1 MLLVVLALVGTG
13 IWLPTGA
20 LATPTVYNFT
30 TGSVTVTGTA
40 GATVLFADT
49 VPLTGTSVTFDTA
62 TPSLDDF
69 LLVGGTTATT
79 PLSIVFG
86 GFDSFTLDMFSI
98 VPALGYTN
106 LSTTMTGPGTY
117 SFAVGGV
124 DVSGSATAMDSSNT
138 LPDTVIPFGFMNPTA
153 AGTLDINTGI
163 LDLQG
168 VTLGS
173 ILVPGEADPLIIK
186 ADILFTGLV
195 PEPGTGIL
203 VGIGLAGLAYARRRL

>member
-1 MLLVVLALVGTG
+1 
-13 IWLPTGA
+13 
-20 LATPTVYNFT
+20 
-30 TGSVTVTGTA
+30 
-40 GATVLFADT
+40 
-49 VPLTGTSVTFDTA
+49 
-62 TPSLDDF
+62 
-69 LLVGGTTATT
+69 
-79 PLSIVFG
+79 
-86 GFDSFTLDMFSI
+86 
-98 VPALGYTN
+98 
-106 LSTTMTGPGTY
+106 
-117 SFAVGGV
+117 
-124 DVSGSATAMDSSNT
+124 
-138 LPDTVIPFGFMNPTA
+138 MNPTA